1 MLFARLAALTGMA
14 LFAAACLPVTTSV
27 PVGTTVGQAQD
38 PVLSGMWKGRDPSSG
53 QNEYIAFFP
62 RSDGTTTGLMIEPGG
77 KNSGAVG
84 FSFQTV
90 ALGTNRFMNVRLIKI
105 DENAVNDKGPATP
118 DSETSSNTFPVLYRV
133 TGDGSFVPYLLDE
146 KRTAAAIKSGKIAG
160 TIGPGQFGDI
170 VITAPA
176 ADLDAFFQ
184 TPDGRALFA
193 KPLAIFKK
201 DK

>member
-1 MLFARLAALTGMA
+1 MKFLRLAAVLYTA
-14 LFAAACLPVTTSV
+14 LIATACLPVTSTV

-38 PVLSGMWKGRDPSSG
+38 PALTGMWKGRDASSG

-77 KNSGAVG
+77 KNSGALG

-118 DSETSSNTFPVLYRV
+118 DTETSSNTFPVLYRV

-146 KRTAAAIKSGKIAG
+146 KRTAAAIKAGKIAG
-160 TIGPGQFGDI
+160 TVSPGQFGDI
-170 VITAPA
+170 AITAPA
-176 ADLDAFFQ
+176 ADLDAFMASA
-184 TPDGRALFA
+184 DGRALFV
-193 KPLAIFKK
+193 KPLAIFKREK
-201 DK
+201 